1 MKQENKKLDILVSR
15 IRNAPCFAI
24 FGAQIV
30 AYGAY
35 VALKSLYGITPMYFI
50 VSNLDGNPTEID
62 DIKVETLDTCK
73 LDAKSTLILIGV
85 TELLQDE
92 ICSGLNACGFTNN
105 IRFGSTEEHLLMLG
119 YFNSIG
125 KFPLLEGK
133 PEDSKDLDIA
143 IYEAKNHRD
152 KPLSNYPMPKHWEHS
167 IQIGT
172 ALTAERISP
181 LLDNIGDN
189 ISDKNHMFC
198 EMSATYWVWKN
209 TSHDWKGICHYRRHL
224 NITSEQMRTLE
235 DGEVD
240 AILPLPYICYPN
252 TLSHFR
258 RYISNDVVN
267 IMLKALEALF
277 PNNYEKYIK
286 IINGKYQY
294 SYNML
299 CGKRQVFDDYC
310 SWIFS
315 VLEYMELS
323 GNNILEK
330 ANTRVLAY
338 SAEVLTSIYF
348 MANSDKLNIRHVE
361 KMIYV

>member
-1 MKQENKKLDILVSR
+1 MKAENKKLDILISQ

-35 VALKSLYGITPMYFI
+35 VALKSLYGMTPLYFI
-50 VSNLDGNPTEID
+50 VSNFDGNPEEID
-62 DIKVETLDTCK
+62 GIKVETLETCG
-73 LDAKSTLILIGV
+73 LDKNTPILVGA

-92 ICSGLNACGFTNN
+92 ICNGLNDRGFTNN
-105 IRFGSTEEHLLMLG
+105 IRFGSTEEHLLMSD
-119 YFNSIG
+119 YFSSIW

-133 PEDSKDLDIA
+133 PENSKNLDIA
-143 IYEAKNHRD
+143 IYIAKNRRD

-181 LLDNIGDN
+181 LLDNIGEN
-189 ISDKNHMFC
+189 ISDKNHMLC

-209 TSHDWKGICHYRRHL
+209 TFHDWKGICHYRRHL
-224 NITSEQMRTLE
+224 IITSEQISTLA

-252 TLSHFR
+252 TFSHFR

-267 IMLKALEALF
+267 IMLKALETLF
-277 PNNYEKYIK
+277 PKNYKKYVK
-286 IINGKYQY
+286 IVDGQYQY

-299 CGKRQVFDDYC
+299 CCKNQVFDDYC
-310 SWIFS
+310 SWIFTI
-315 VLEYMELS
+315 LEHMELS
-323 GNNILEK
+323 RVDIPEIT
-330 ANTRVLAY
+330 NTRALAY
-338 SAEVLTSIYF
+338 SSEVLTSIYF
-348 MANSDKLNIRHVE
+348 MANSDKLDIRHAK

>member
-1 MKQENKKLDILVSR
+1 MKQENKKLDILISQ

-35 VALKSLYGITPMYFI
+35 VALKSLYGITPKCFI
-50 VSNLDGNPTEID
+50 VSNADGSPGEID
-62 DIKVETLDTCK
+62 GIKVEELDACG
-73 LDAKSTLILIGV
+73 LDAKNTLILVGA

-92 ICSGLNACGFTNN
+92 ICSGLNAQGFTRNF
-105 IRFGSTEEHLLMLG
+105 RYGSTEEHLLMSA
-119 YFNSIG
+119 YFNSIEI
-125 KFPLLEGK
+125 FPLLE
-133 PEDSKDLDIA
+133 SKASCPKKLDIA

-152 KPLSNYPMPKHWEHS
+152 KPLSNYPMPKHWEHT

-224 NITSEQMRTLE
+224 IITSEQMRTLT

-267 IMLKALEALF
+267 IMLKALETLF
-277 PNNYEKYIK
+277 PNNYEKYMK
-286 IINGKYQY
+286 IINGNYQY

-310 SWIFS
+310 LWIFT
-315 VLEYMELS
+315 VLEHMELS
-323 GNNILEK
+323 RDNVPEI
-330 ANTRVLAY
+330 ANTRALAY